1 TARRYLE
8 YCAASGFISVENE
21 HGRVGRPERV
31 YVKNA

>member
-1 TARRYLE
+1 
-8 YCAASGFISVENE
+8 SGFISVENE

>member
-1 TARRYLE
+1 
-8 YCAASGFISVENE
+8 CAASGFISVENE